1 MLLNLIYE
9 YNFVLDY
16 GSVWHWDH
24 LSLKIMKVASILVEI
39 LFPLIYQFIAILFI
53 LCYR

>member
-1 MLLNLIYE
+1 MK
-9 YNFVLDY
+9 
-16 GSVWHWDH
+16 
-24 LSLKIMKVASILVEI
+24 SLAAAGFIITMQKKVASILVEI